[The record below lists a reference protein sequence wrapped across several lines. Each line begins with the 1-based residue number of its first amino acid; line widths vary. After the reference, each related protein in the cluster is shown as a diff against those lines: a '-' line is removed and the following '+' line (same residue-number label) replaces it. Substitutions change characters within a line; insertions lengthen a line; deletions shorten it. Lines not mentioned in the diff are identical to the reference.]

1 MKHVPSV
8 VEKYRL
14 RRSGNDPHTDTPSF
28 VPSHPIA
35 VNQTHF
41 SGLAICEGMGLDK
54 FQGRDEVLFKDEG
67 VFRRQHTW
75 WVSIN
80 YV

>member
-1 MKHVPSV
+1 MFWFLRADSNPSRTNFINTVEENNKLLTDLLMKHVPSV

-14 RRSGNDPHTDTPSF
+14 RTSGNDPHTDTPLL

-41 SGLAICEGMGLDK
+41 SGLAI
-54 FQGRDEVLFKDEG
+54 
-67 VFRRQHTW
+67 
-75 WVSIN
+75 
-80 YV
+80 